1 MRQRKEHIIKSIFFS
16 PIGVALS
23 LVLLV
28 VLVRANYSLYEKN
41 DTARENR
48 ETLLRELNAMEL
60 RKDRLSATL
69 GRIGTDKG
77 EEIALR
83 EQYDMGRE
91 GEEMIV
97 VVDLDEAKSAQTEES
112 TLWSYIRS
120 LVPFF

>member
-1 MRQRKEHIIKSIFFS
+1 MRQRKEHIVKSIFFS

-97 VVDLDEAKSAQTEES
+97 VVDLDETKSAQAEEAS
-112 TLWSYIRS
+112 LWGYIRS